1 MGKKLPHLT
10 ILYSFDAIAIENNK
24 RFVRQLFPLFNTYS
38 CMCVCACVCVCANVS
53 SESKWCGR
61 ALSSY
66 GYYTMHTH
74 THTYSV
80 HKYTQTHFKH
90 HRSGTAIF
98 VMICVNRSA
107 LVFWLVT
114 SFLLLFGVAI
124 RFYGFF
130 LLLHNIF
137 PPCVQQ
143 HKNTHAHT
151 ALFIVNHPFC
161 TSGSIQ
167 FKLNFTLPCIYTRTV
182 CIRAN

>member
-1 MGKKLPHLT
+1 MYVRVRVCLCMCQCVEWVKMMRSSVVIIR
-10 ILYSFDAIAIENNK
+10 ILYDA
-24 RFVRQLFPLFNTYS
+24 
-38 CMCVCACVCVCANVS
+38 
-53 SESKWCGR
+53 
-61 ALSSY
+61 
-66 GYYTMHTH
+66 HTH
-74 THTYSV
+74 SHTYSV

-167 FKLNFTLPCIYTRTV
+167 FKLNFTLPCIYTHTV

>member
-1 MGKKLPHLT
+1 MLSQSKT
-10 ILYSFDAIAIENNK
+10 ISGSLGNCFLCSTRIH
-24 RFVRQLFPLFNTYS
+24 
-38 CMCVCACVCVCANVS
+38 VCACARVYVPMCRVS
-53 SESKWCGR
+53 QNDAVERCHHTDTIR
-61 ALSSY
+61 C
-66 GYYTMHTH
+66 TH

-167 FKLNFTLPCIYTRTV
+167 FKLNFTLPCIYTHTV